1 MGYGIDLQQVS
12 CASLEGPQV
21 KEPELCHGIPRQRD
35 RSVRGRARSQSLC
48 PGLLAPPVSGAG
60 MQQAASL
67 IIQKTSFPSA
77 AHLHYFFS
85 SLLCMH
91 PHNKH
96 ACSLH
101 GALLTS
107 LVLHQRNPTSFF
119 LCIQIYANNCKIC
132 NSVLHLLLYIYYIPS
147 MSLLFKVNCMHFFA
161 ESSEAPCLN
170 KVAAPLTDLTEREHW
185 FLLKFYCTLMA
196 GWSM

>member
-12 CASLEGPQV
+12 CASREEPQV
-21 KEPELCHGIPRQRD
+21 KGPELCHGIPRQRD

-96 ACSLH
+96 ACSLY

-107 LVLHQRNPTSFF
+107 LVCTNLIRLPF
-119 LCIQIYANNCKIC
+119 
-132 NSVLHLLLYIYYIPS
+132 LLYIYNYMQIIAKSGIAYYLICCYI
-147 MSLLFKVNCMHFFA
+147 
-161 ESSEAPCLN
+161 
-170 KVAAPLTDLTEREHW
+170 
-185 FLLKFYCTLMA
+185 Y
-196 GWSM
+196 

>member
-1 MGYGIDLQQVS
+1 LHLHLTRAFPCRHRRSAWLLVN
-12 CASLEGPQV
+12 EPGPRFSRAWLAHCWPV
-21 KEPELCHGIPRQRD
+21 RACLSRAEPGPTQKGTKH
-35 RSVRGRARSQSLC
+35 A
-48 PGLLAPPVSGAG
+48 
-60 MQQAASL
+60 QQARMLSVWRIANV
-67 IIQKTSFPSA
+67 T
-77 AHLHYFFS
+77 
-85 SLLCMH
+85 
-91 PHNKH
+91 
-96 ACSLH
+96 
-101 GALLTS
+101 G
-107 LVLHQRNPTSFF
+107 LHQPNPTSFF
-119 LCIQIYANNCKIC
+119 VVYIQLYANNCKIC

>member
-1 MGYGIDLQQVS
+1 MPTKSPWEFSPWHAHMKSLYICLICHMHTRLEAVWGYGIDLQQVS

-119 LCIQIYANNCKIC
+119 YVYRYMQIIAKSGIAYYLIC
-132 NSVLHLLLYIYYIPS
+132 CYIY
-147 MSLLFKVNCMHFFA
+147 
-161 ESSEAPCLN
+161 
-170 KVAAPLTDLTEREHW
+170 
-185 FLLKFYCTLMA
+185 
-196 GWSM
+196 

>member
-1 MGYGIDLQQVS
+1 MPTKSPWEFSPWHAHMKSLYICLICHMHTRLEAVWSYGIDLQQVR
-12 CASLEGPQV
+12 CASREEPQV
-21 KEPELCHGIPRQRD
+21 KGPELCHGIPRQRD

-119 LCIQIYANNCKIC
+119 YVYRYMQIIAKSGIAYYLIC
-132 NSVLHLLLYIYYIPS
+132 CYIY
-147 MSLLFKVNCMHFFA
+147 
-161 ESSEAPCLN
+161 
-170 KVAAPLTDLTEREHW
+170 
-185 FLLKFYCTLMA
+185 
-196 GWSM
+196 